1 MSSRRKLSGCD
12 GPSDGVV
19 VDAEAAEAG
28 AVGKAAAEAT
38 REERD
43 GDDVVVG
50 ALPVVEHAFMPVSFQ
65 ERRKP

>member
-1 MSSRRKLSGCD
+1 MSSGRKLSGCD

-43 GDDVVVG
+43 GDDDVMST
-50 ALPVVEHAFMPVSFQ
+50 HASVLVDTCWASKC
-65 ERRKP
+65 RGL